1 MEQDTTVGLA
11 LPATRDV
18 LTEVLRGSARRLLAE
33 AVEAEVAA
41 YIAEH
46 AEQRD
51 GRGHRLVV
59 RNGHL
64 PQRAIQTSLGPV
76 EVRQPRINDQRVDDQ
91 GQRLRFTSA
100 ILPPYLRRTRTLA
113 DLVPWLY
120 LKGVSTGQLGEALTV
135 LLGQPP
141 ANLSASTVARM
152 NEVWRREWQSWSERS
167 LVGKRYVYLWADGVH
182 FNIRL
187 ESPENNRLC
196 ILVIL
201 GATATGEKE
210 LLAISDGYRESE
222 QGWLD
227 VLRDLKHRGLT
238 AAPEL
243 AIGDGA
249 LGFWKALPQVYPT
262 TREQR
267 CWVHKMANVLN
278 KLPQLQQPQAKKELQ
293 SIWMAATEAQAET
306 AFDAFVDRYAAKYP
320 KASECLAKD
329 RRELLA
335 FYDFPAEHWVHIRTT
350 NPIESTF
357 ATVRLRTHKTKGS
370 GSRQACLTMVF
381 KLCQLAQRRWK
392 RLKGSELIADVI
404 KGVRFV
410 NGIKEAAA

>member
-293 SIWMAATEAQAET
+293 SIWMAATEDISSGAAISTASAESR
-306 AFDAFVDRYAAKYP
+306 VNV
-320 KASECLAKD
+320 ASPHA
-329 RRELLA
+329 
-335 FYDFPAEHWVHIRTT
+335 
-350 NPIESTF
+350 
-357 ATVRLRTHKTKGS
+357 S
-370 GSRQACLTMVF
+370 G
-381 KLCQLAQRRWK
+381 
-392 RLKGSELIADVI
+392 G
-404 KGVRFV
+404 
-410 NGIKEAAA
+410 